1 MSFYYDADDDNDK
14 NDNSYNHHDNDDDND
29 STDDRISDD
38 DAIVINNNLHEK
50 LSISVKLYDYLSLLY
65 IFVCM
70 FVWIIG
76 AFFQWQ
82 F

>member
-1 MSFYYDADDDNDK
+1 MMPMMIMIK
-14 NDNSYNHHDNDDDND
+14 MIIIIIIMIMMMIMM
-29 STDDRISDD
+29 TDDRISDD